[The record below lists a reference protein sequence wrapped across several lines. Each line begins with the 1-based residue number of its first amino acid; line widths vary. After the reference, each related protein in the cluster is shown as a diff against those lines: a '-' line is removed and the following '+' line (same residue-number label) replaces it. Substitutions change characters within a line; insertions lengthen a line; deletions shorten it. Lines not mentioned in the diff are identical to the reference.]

1 MHLFS
6 RIIICLILAAPACSW
21 ADDPPEKS
29 LKEVIVTATRFEQNP
44 EELPIGVSV
53 ISAEQIKNSAAL
65 TIPELL
71 QQFAGVHIRNLDGG
85 PDQQID
91 LRGFGI
97 TGNQNTLVLLDG
109 QRINENELVG
119 I

>member
-6 RIIICLILAAPACSW
+6 RIIWLILAAPACSW
-21 ADDPPEKS
+21 ADDPPKKS

-65 TIPELL
+65 TLP
-71 QQFAGVHIRNLDGG
+71 
-85 PDQQID
+85 
-91 LRGFGI
+91 
-97 TGNQNTLVLLDG
+97 
-109 QRINENELVG
+109 
-119 I
+119 